1 MRTMIGGGL
10 AYCPRKIKGKLALLQ
25 VILRNNIPRV
35 GKGLLFIWLCSA

>member
-1 MRTMIGGGL
+1 MRTMIGGL

-25 VILRNNIPRV
+25 VMLGSDVACV